1 MMSTLSQSS
10 RLAHIMNPRQR
21 RTLEQFGR
29 RVNKMGANFAI
40 CSRNED
46 ILLLCGQAGFKSSRQ
61 RLFEI
66 TRQVL
71 QQDVSVW
78 EDAEDPVQ
86 RFDGSNR
93 MLAGRIRL
101 PGIGSDQ
108 QNDVAVAL
116 IDLGDVAIRSAAH
129 AWETKGA
136 HHRIQGHHLYL
147 AEMLAALIECFDAVV
162 QAEQHTI
169 MVGTELAQVYE
180 ELVLLHKLN
189 TNMKVTESDGNFLQ
203 MACDSLT
210 DVVRVEGIAILLERE
225 SQGENKLVL
234 AAGSGLIDLDEH
246 TSALLWGRLADQL
259 NAGKDALLDSEV
271 FGAFEY
277 DWPSGIRTILAVP
290 LLGKDRMDTHL
301 HKGMDQGHYIKGL
314 MVAVN
319 AVDKPDFDSTDIK
332 LFNSVANGCAVFIE
346 NGRLF
351 SDLNDLYLGSLRAL
365 TNSID
370 AKDCY
375 THGHS
380 ERVAFIARW
389 IAEQLVPQGLMPS
402 EHIQVVYLTGLL
414 HDIGKIGVD
423 DHLLRKTGSLTDEER
438 DAIRKHPQIG
448 AGILRGIKQ
457 MRDVIPGVMCHHER
471 HDGQGYPNQLK
482 GDQIPLVARIVG
494 LADSFDAMTSRRSY
508 RDALTIKQAM
518 KEIEANLGRQFDP
531 VIGRVFLDSDINR
544 LWNMMQSGGADMR
557 VGYGDHEAP
566 GTTMGLLVG

>member
-1 MMSTLSQSS
+1 M
-10 RLAHIMNPRQR
+10 
-21 RTLEQFGR
+21 
-29 RVNKMGANFAI
+29 
-40 CSRNED
+40 
-46 ILLLCGQAGFKSSRQ
+46 
-61 RLFEI
+61 
-66 TRQVL
+66 
-71 QQDVSVW
+71 
-78 EDAEDPVQ
+78 
-86 RFDGSNR
+86 
-93 MLAGRIRL
+93 
-101 PGIGSDQ
+101 
-108 QNDVAVAL
+108 
-116 IDLGDVAIRSAAH
+116 
-129 AWETKGA
+129 
-136 HHRIQGHHLYL
+136 
-147 AEMLAALIECFDAVV
+147 
-162 QAEQHTI
+162 
-169 MVGTELAQVYE
+169 
-180 ELVLLHKLN
+180 
-189 TNMKVTESDGNFLQ
+189 
-203 MACDSLT
+203 
-210 DVVRVEGIAILLERE
+210 
-225 SQGENKLVL
+225 
-234 AAGSGLIDLDEH
+234 DEH

-290 LLGKDRMDTHL
+290 LLGKDRMETHL
-301 HKGMDQGHYIKGL
+301 PKGMDQGHYIKGL

-389 IAEQLVPQGLMPS
+389 IAEQLAAQGLMPS

-448 AGILRGIKQ
+448 AGILRGIRQ

-471 HDGQGYPNQLK
+471 YDGQGYPNQLK

-508 RDALTIKQAM
+508 REALTIKQAM

-531 VIGRVFLDSDINR
+531 VIGRVFLESDINR
-544 LWNMMQSGGADMR
+544 VWTMMQSGGTDMR

-566 GTTMGLLVG
+566 GSTMGLLVG